1 MENIEEEEVIE
12 PTTDIK
18 DVIFDYTSVD
28 FLARFACLHEAVN
41 IACGKA
47 EELGIDPDKSSM
59 WIKPLAFHKYIKERE
74 KDMKYQVLAWRKL
87 GKDEVHAKSAF
98 FEN

>member
-1 MENIEEEEVIE
+1 MEYNEEEDVRE
-12 PTTDIK
+12 PIKDIK
-18 DVIFDYTSVD
+18 DVVFDYTSVD

-41 IACGKA
+41 IACDKA
-47 EELGIDPDKSSM
+47 EQLGMNPDKSSA

-87 GKDEVHAKSAF
+87 GKDETHAKSAF

>member
-12 PTTDIK
+12 SNMDIK
-18 DVIFDYTSVD
+18 DVVFDYTSVD

-41 IACGKA
+41 IACDKA

-74 KDMKYQVLAWRKL
+74 KDMKYQVLAWQKL
-87 GKDEVHAKSAF
+87 GKDTIHAKSAF